1 MSFPWQLLLALIDN
15 CMVATSRDK
24 YWRTNF
30 LDHDQ
35 VIFFMIFLNK
45 YSGKA
50 REALAVFIGLTFVVL
65 VRFSLLPWILQ
76 ISQAC

>member
-15 CMVATSRDK
+15 CMVATSQDK

-35 VIFFMIFLNK
+35 VNFFHDFF
-45 YSGKA
+45 
-50 REALAVFIGLTFVVL
+50 EQVQ
-65 VRFSLLPWILQ
+65 W
-76 ISQAC
+76 